1 MNKIYVAT
9 ELYLL
14 QDDSAQNEATWEF
27 LERRIDN
34 VSEIGRIM
42 NQKSNLTQAVQSG
55 LGSIFSLVKP
65 TKFDDSEILRK

>member
-1 MNKIYVAT
+1 MNKIYIAT

-34 VSEIGRIM
+34 VSEMGRIM
-42 NQKSNLTQAVQSG
+42 NQNSNFSQAVQ
-55 LGSIFSLVKP
+55 
-65 TKFDDSEILRK
+65 